1 MNWNRL
7 YTPGK
12 DIGTIAEI
20 YLNENK
26 TLIKKIYKV
35 DGITVSGK
43 PTEFDQSDIVDAF
56 DTELHWLKELESKWV
71 PELEDEGE
79 NWLTQRYYGE
89 DLLENYMRKTLW
101 DDVPNI
107 TEQIIEMYTFFK
119 EKNVF
124 KRNGSLSNL
133 TVNEGQLIAFDFKW
147 TRQRPKGIEMELHSY
162 DQWLI
167 KINERL
173 PTTLR
178 DLI

>member
-1 MNWNRL
+1 
-7 YTPGK
+7 
-12 DIGTIAEI
+12 
-20 YLNENK
+20 
-26 TLIKKIYKV
+26 
-35 DGITVSGK
+35 
-43 PTEFDQSDIVDAF
+43 
-56 DTELHWLKELESKWV
+56 
-71 PELEDEGE
+71 
-79 NWLTQRYYGE
+79 
-89 DLLENYMRKTLW
+89 MRKTLW